1 MFPGTVLYSFSVAVA
16 PMSILP
22 FAVFAIVVKLLDL
35 LVHLTVEGL
44 AVGRPMAALT
54 LQVRERLSLLVDFLD
69 QMIGLVQCKI
79 EQF

>member
-1 MFPGTVLYSFSVAVA
+1 MFPGTVFYSFSVAVA

-44 AVGRPMAALT
+44 AVGMPMAALT